1 MILPSA
7 REGSYLQTGTR
18 KWKRA
23 LIKESSFSY
32 SSVRPVAWKSR
43 ALTKGHH
50 LLFLSFEQPLSAAD
64 GLFPALIP
72 ILTPLLCR
80 MECSA
85 NSKRRNKGGGRGC
98 LYEHHSFREG
108 ESEKMASWMSL
119 FLEIPVISLVSP
131 VSFFPPHH
139 LLSSVLTH
147 THTHTHSETHTPSA
161 FLRVCEG
168 MFFKGTK
175 QRTCGN
181 GAGLV
186 VWVVMS
192 VRGQSLIPTH

>member
-1 MILPSA
+1 M
-7 REGSYLQTGTR
+7 
-18 KWKRA
+18 
-23 LIKESSFSY
+23 
-32 SSVRPVAWKSR
+32 VRKSR

-72 ILTPLLCR
+72 ILTPLPHG

-98 LYEHHSFREG
+98 LYEHHPFREG
-108 ESEKMASWMSL
+108 ESEKMASWISL

-131 VSFFPPHH
+131 VSLFPSRW
-139 LLSSVLTH
+139 LSPPLILSFNTH
-147 THTHTHSETHTPSA
+147 TYTQIHTPTA